1 MEAVEA
7 VEKGSYLEV
16 QMGQPTIVES
26 VRPWRSWMD
35 IAEVQ
40 AGQRTRWIVYCSKT
54 DAPAKMAINLSVIM
68 KSYIEPNS
76 IHVCISFNIYIYTVR
91 TVAVFYIV
99 GILSH

>member
-1 MEAVEA
+1 
-7 VEKGSYLEV
+7 
-16 QMGQPTIVES
+16 
-26 VRPWRSWMD
+26 MD

-40 AGQRTRWIVYCSKT
+40 AGQRTRWIVHCSKT
-54 DAPAKMAINLSVIM
+54 DAPAKMINLSIIM